1 MATTVPRELALETK
15 TPAGHGGRTPALI
28 SMRRN
33 RAESRMDI
41 IAGLPSCLLLG
52 LLLAG
57 EASAQT
63 ERTPRAGEAYTGTL
77 FGNTVSAA
85 ERDRTRVTEI
95 GLGFQWIPDGPE
107 RRVLVPSGGLFFWRN
122 RGDSRLRA
130 AVSGLYDDIRY
141 DHRLAPG
148 SAWEAVGTFENV
160 TLPFARSE
168 YVEGERI
175 ASEELKWEFVRAGA
189 GFGYR
194 RALEP
199 GHQDNAFEAAATY
212 EAAYLFFARGDD
224 TEETFRLPRNTY
236 EGRFHLRVRADAF
249 ERNILE
255 LPHRGWA
262 AGLDAWASR
271 RSRWEDWGD
280 SVFGIQSGEEG
291 ASWQAVAV
299 YAAAAAGV
307 PGVTSERHSLLASA
321 YGGTG
326 RHLDRF
332 SAFRLGG
339 GSNAGDYES
348 LSQPILPA
356 AAFEEFFPSRYGIAN
371 LEYRYQALF
380 FLYLQAR
387 GTVARLDR
395 ARFSSG
401 GAVENET
408 ATFRAVT
415 AAVTSGFLWDSS
427 LEIAYSRNFDL
438 FRQRNGSA
446 KRGGGAFYFFW
457 TKEFRPRP

>member
-1 MATTVPRELALETK
+1 MNIT
-15 TPAGHGGRTPALI
+15 
-28 SMRRN
+28 
-33 RAESRMDI
+33 
-41 IAGLPSCLLLG
+41 AGLSSCILLL
-52 LLLAG
+52 LLVTD
-57 EASAQT
+57 EAPAQT
-63 ERTPRAGEAYTGTL
+63 ERTPRAGEPYTGTL
-77 FGNTVSAA
+77 FGSTVSVT

-107 RRVLVPSGGLFFWRN
+107 RRVLVPTGGLFFWRN
-122 RGDSRLRA
+122 RGGGDSRLRA
-130 AVSGLYDDIRY
+130 VVSGLYDDIRY
-141 DHRLAPG
+141 DRRLMPG

-168 YVEGERI
+168 YVEGARI
-175 ASEELKWEFVRAGA
+175 ASEELKWGFARAGA
-189 GFGYR
+189 GLGYR

-199 GHQDNAFEAAATY
+199 GHQDNVFEAAVTY
-212 EAAYLFFARGDD
+212 EAAYVFFARGGD
-224 TEETFRLPRNTY
+224 TEAGFHLPADTY
-236 EGRFHLRVRADAF
+236 EGRFHLRSRADAF

-262 AGLDAWASR
+262 AGLDAWAGR
-271 RSRWEDWGD
+271 RSRWKDWGG
-280 SVFGIQSGEEG
+280 SVFGIQSGKEG
-291 ASWQAVAV
+291 ANWEAVAV
-299 YAAAAAGV
+299 YAAVAAGV
-307 PGVTSERHSLLASA
+307 PGVASERHSLVASA

-339 GSNAGDYES
+339 GSNAGDYET

-356 AAFEEFFPSRYGIAN
+356 AAFEEFFSSRYEIAN

-387 GTVARLDR
+387 GTLTRLDR
-395 ARFSSG
+395 PRFSST

-408 ATFRAVT
+408 DTLRAVT

-438 FRQRNGSA
+438 FRQRNGVA